1 MNTTSDTAN
10 TAPLI
15 PMADPNPQPYE
26 AVRFNALKHGILSRY
41 TVLSH
46 ESHADYESLVNSL
59 MDEHLPAGA
68 TEQHLI
74 EELASVIWRKRR
86 VLQAEG
92 ATINKGLKE
101 SARSAKTVIPAA
113 APFEMGLSGENTD
126 IRNLMDLK
134 PADVAESQQS
144 ARHDID
150 ATNKAS
156 AILRKGGDRAYDKA
170 LRALLPDTREWWQ
183 NYVDDEEYT
192 ADATGLAAF
201 ITEHVTPFVYQ
212 QEKESRHHDAIVNQT
227 IGEGLQAYRLEKLS
241 RYETHLDR
249 KFERTLAMLIKLKD
263 LVGIQLTEVLQ
274 LKLQAQGI
282 ADSAK
287 SALVEEQLRN
297 QVLLQEL
304 AELRA
309 TAVERDTQLAQA
321 KSQNMV
327 LTEQN
332 TRLQNEL
339 QASGARA
346 SELLAA
352 QAVLEDEK
360 TTAIAAARSVTTASP
375 NNFCKKLPNNARPIR
390 QRSAA

>member
-74 EELASVIWRKRR
+74 EELASVIWSKRR

-113 APFEMGLSGENTD
+113 APFEMGLSGEHTRIQD
-126 IRNLMDLK
+126 LMDLK
-134 PADVAESQQS
+134 PEEVAESQQS
-144 ARHDID
+144 SRQDID

-170 LRALLPDTREWWQ
+170 LRALLPDSRDWWDSH
-183 NYVDDEEYT
+183 VEEEEYT
-192 ADATGLAAF
+192 ADAEGLASF
-201 ITEHVTPFVYQ
+201 ITEHLSPLCHQ

-227 IGEGLQAYRLEKLS
+227 IGEGLQAYKLEKLS

-263 LVGIQLTEVLQ
+263 LR
-274 LKLQAQGI
+274 KP
-282 ADSAK
+282 
-287 SALVEEQLRN
+287 
-297 QVLLQEL
+297 
-304 AELRA
+304 RA
-309 TAVERDTQLAQA
+309 T
-321 KSQNMV
+321 
-327 LTEQN
+327 
-332 TRLQNEL
+332 
-339 QASGARA
+339 
-346 SELLAA
+346 
-352 QAVLEDEK
+352 
-360 TTAIAAARSVTTASP
+360 
-375 NNFCKKLPNNARPIR
+375 
-390 QRSAA
+390 

>member
-10 TAPLI
+10 TAPLM
-15 PMADPNPQPYE
+15 PTAEPSTTSYE
-26 AVRFNALKHGILSRY
+26 VVRFNALKHGILSRY

-101 SARSAKTVIPAA
+101 SARNAKTVIPAA

-156 AILRKGGDRAYDKA
+156 ALLRKGGDRAYDKA
-170 LRALLPDTREWWQ
+170 LRALLPD
-183 NYVDDEEYT
+183 
-192 ADATGLAAF
+192 
-201 ITEHVTPFVYQ
+201 
-212 QEKESRHHDAIVNQT
+212 SRDW
-227 IGEGLQAYRLEKLS
+227 
-241 RYETHLDR
+241 
-249 KFERTLAMLIKLKD
+249 
-263 LVGIQLTEVLQ
+263 
-274 LKLQAQGI
+274 
-282 ADSAK
+282 
-287 SALVEEQLRN
+287 
-297 QVLLQEL
+297 
-304 AELRA
+304 
-309 TAVERDTQLAQA
+309 
-321 KSQNMV
+321 
-327 LTEQN
+327 
-332 TRLQNEL
+332 
-339 QASGARA
+339 
-346 SELLAA
+346 
-352 QAVLEDEK
+352 
-360 TTAIAAARSVTTASP
+360 
-375 NNFCKKLPNNARPIR
+375 
-390 QRSAA
+390 

>member
-1 MNTTSDTAN
+1 MNTATIDNATSTN
-10 TAPLI
+10 THNGRVTQPIAEPAPT
-15 PMADPNPQPYE
+15 PYE
-26 AVRFNALKHGILSRY
+26 VVRFNALKHGLLSRY

-126 IRNLMDLK
+126 IRDLMDLK
-134 PADVAESQQS
+134 PEDVTESQR
-144 ARHDID
+144 ADRHDLD
-150 ATNKAS
+150 ATNMAS
-156 AILRKGGDRAYDKA
+156 AILRKGGDRAYEKA
-170 LRALLPDTREWWQ
+170 LRALLPDSRQWWES
-183 NYVDDEEYT
+183 YVEEEEYK
-192 ADATGLAAF
+192 ADAEGLASF
-201 ITEHVTPFVYQ
+201 INDHLSPLCYQ

-263 LVGIQLTEVLQ
+263 LR
-274 LKLQAQGI
+274 
-282 ADSAK
+282 S
-287 SALVEEQLRN
+287 S
-297 QVLLQEL
+297 
-304 AELRA
+304 RA
-309 TAVERDTQLAQA
+309 A
-321 KSQNMV
+321 
-327 LTEQN
+327 
-332 TRLQNEL
+332 
-339 QASGARA
+339 
-346 SELLAA
+346 
-352 QAVLEDEK
+352 
-360 TTAIAAARSVTTASP
+360 
-375 NNFCKKLPNNARPIR
+375 
-390 QRSAA
+390 

>member
-1 MNTTSDTAN
+1 MTTTTTDTTEITLTPGTN
-10 TAPLI
+10 DSAPAAI
-15 PMADPNPQPYE
+15 GYE
-26 AVRFNALKHGILSRY
+26 GVRFNALRHGILSRY
-41 TVLSH
+41 VVLSH
-46 ESHADYESLVNSL
+46 ENGDDYQSLISAL
-59 MDEHLPAGA
+59 FQEHLPAGA

-126 IRNLMDLK
+126 IRDLMELE
-134 PADVAESQQS
+134 PEDVAQS
-144 ARHDID
+144 HQGAKHDID

-192 ADATGLAAF
+192 ADATGLASF

-249 KFERTLAMLIKLKD
+249 KFERNLAMLIKLKD
-263 LVGIQLTEVLQ
+263 LR
-274 LKLQAQGI
+274 A
-282 ADSAK
+282 AK
-287 SALVEEQLRN
+287 
-297 QVLLQEL
+297 
-304 AELRA
+304 
-309 TAVERDTQLAQA
+309 
-321 KSQNMV
+321 
-327 LTEQN
+327 
-332 TRLQNEL
+332 
-339 QASGARA
+339 
-346 SELLAA
+346 
-352 QAVLEDEK
+352 
-360 TTAIAAARSVTTASP
+360 
-375 NNFCKKLPNNARPIR
+375 NA
-390 QRSAA
+390 

>member
-1 MNTTSDTAN
+1 MTTPNTDLSALTASDTP
-10 TAPLI
+10 APLV
-15 PMADPNPQPYE
+15 AGQNAQPYE
-26 AVRFNALKHGILSRY
+26 VVRFNALKHGILSRY

-134 PADVAESQQS
+134 PDDVAESHQS
-144 ARHDID
+144 AKHDID

-183 NYVDDEEYT
+183 NYVDDEEYP

-263 LVGIQLTEVLQ
+263 LR
-274 LKLQAQGI
+274 
-282 ADSAK
+282 S
-287 SALVEEQLRN
+287 S
-297 QVLLQEL
+297 
-304 AELRA
+304 RA
-309 TAVERDTQLAQA
+309 A
-321 KSQNMV
+321 
-327 LTEQN
+327 
-332 TRLQNEL
+332 
-339 QASGARA
+339 
-346 SELLAA
+346 
-352 QAVLEDEK
+352 
-360 TTAIAAARSVTTASP
+360 
-375 NNFCKKLPNNARPIR
+375 
-390 QRSAA
+390 

>member
-1 MNTTSDTAN
+1 MNTTTHAAS
-10 TAPLI
+10 TAPLM
-15 PMADPNPQPYE
+15 PATDTSSQPYE
-26 AVRFNALKHGILSRY
+26 VVRFNALKHGILSRY

-46 ESHADYESLVNSL
+46 ENHADYESLVNSL
-59 MDEHLPAGA
+59 MEEHLPAGA

-113 APFEMGLSGENTD
+113 APFEMGLSGEGTD

-134 PADVAESQQS
+134 PEDVTESQRAAQ
-144 ARHDID
+144 HDLD

-170 LRALLPDTREWWQ
+170 LRALLPDSRECWDD
-183 NYVDDEEYT
+183 YVEEEEYT
-192 ADATGLAAF
+192 ADAAGLASF
-201 ITEHVTPFVYQ
+201 INEHLSPICYQ

-263 LVGIQLTEVLQ
+263 LR
-274 LKLQAQGI
+274 
-282 ADSAK
+282 S
-287 SALVEEQLRN
+287 S
-297 QVLLQEL
+297 
-304 AELRA
+304 RA
-309 TAVERDTQLAQA
+309 A
-321 KSQNMV
+321 
-327 LTEQN
+327 
-332 TRLQNEL
+332 
-339 QASGARA
+339 
-346 SELLAA
+346 
-352 QAVLEDEK
+352 
-360 TTAIAAARSVTTASP
+360 
-375 NNFCKKLPNNARPIR
+375 
-390 QRSAA
+390 